1 MPPICYN
8 ERVKK
13 VYHRRFA
20 IFSFSLGSFIHCILL
35 EFEATSQNTMFVGRV
50 VVFFGR
56 AKTQFTYC
64 LNE

>member
-13 VYHRRFA
+13 SMPGGLHFFFHLVVSYSVCF
-20 IFSFSLGSFIHCILL
+20 LM
-35 EFEATSQNTMFVGRV
+35 EFEATSHNAMFVGRV
-50 VVFFGR
+50 VVFFRRGE
-56 AKTQFTYC
+56 TQFTYR